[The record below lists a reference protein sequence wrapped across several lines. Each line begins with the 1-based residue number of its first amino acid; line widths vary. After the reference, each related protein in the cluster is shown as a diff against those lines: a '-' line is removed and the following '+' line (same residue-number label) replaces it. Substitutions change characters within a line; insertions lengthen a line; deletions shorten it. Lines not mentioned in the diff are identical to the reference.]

1 MKRPALTIFLSGA
14 VVLTASMAL
23 TGCTPTDSSKD
34 KKTPTN
40 ASQSVDKK
48 EDKAKEDK
56 SKVNE
61 SKKEESSKDNS
72 KEGQKPFIESDEIL
86 AQQAKVKLEKPSY
99 KSLNYTNLVDKK
111 TQDDVKQILSKNNIK
126 SEYINQYFDLV
137 NDYNKQYKVNLTNTS
152 GFSTTDKSQVP
163 YNGDAFQEKWLN
175 SNKYLDVNCRISSF
189 TLFRDFVDS
198 KGKFNSN
205 SSDIAQDIAALDEN
219 KLAKATK
226 IADTNVE
233 TFKKLFSNIK
243 VDKFGSD
250 EEMAKLISKE
260 FNKRGIK
267 FTGNKDVTLIN
278 GFMRD
283 EDLKDVYVGHAG
295 VAVKNGDEILF
306 IEKYTPGMPF
316 QATKFKNKEELR
328 SYMFDRVTT
337 SPGGAKMPRPI
348 VMENDHL
355 MK

>member
-34 KKTPTN
+34 KKAPTN

-48 EDKAKEDK
+48 EDKAK
-56 SKVNE
+56 VNE
-61 SKKEESSKDNS
+61 SEKEESSKANS
-72 KEGQKPFIESDEIL
+72 KEAQKPFIESDEIL
-86 AQQAKVKLEKPSY
+86 AQQAKVKLEKHSY
-99 KSLNYTNLVDKK
+99 KSLNYTNLIDKK
-111 TQDDVKQILSKNNIK
+111 TQDDVKKVLAKNNIK
-126 SEYINQYFDLV
+126 SEYVNQYFDLV
-137 NDYNKQYKVNLTNTS
+137 DDYNKQYKVNLTNTS

-175 SNKYLDVNCRISSF
+175 SNKYSDVNCRISAF

-198 KGKFNSN
+198 KGKFTG
-205 SSDIAQDIAALDEN
+205 DISELGQDLDALSEN
-219 KLAKATK
+219 KLAKDTK
-226 IADTNVE
+226 IVDTKVE
-233 TFKKLFSNIK
+233 TFKSLFANIK
-243 VDKFGSD
+243 VGKFGSD

-260 FNKRGIK
+260 LNKRGIK
-267 FTGNKDVTLIN
+267 FTDNKDVTLIS
-278 GFMRD
+278 GFMRN
-283 EDLKDVYVGHAG
+283 EDLKDVYVGHTG
-295 VAVKNGDEILF
+295 VAVKNGSEILF

-328 SYMFDRVTT
+328 SYMFDRLTT

>member
-1 MKRPALTIFLSGA
+1 MKRPALSIFLSGA
-14 VVLTASMAL
+14 VVLTASIAL
-23 TGCTPTDSSKD
+23 TGCTPTDSSND
-34 KKTPTN
+34 KKAPVKT
-40 ASQSVDKK
+40 SQSVDKK
-48 EDKAKEDK
+48 EDKSKEDK
-56 SKVNE
+56 
-61 SKKEESSKDNS
+61 SKDNS
-72 KEGQKPFIESDEIL
+72 KESKENESKEEKKPFVESEEVL

-99 KSLNYTNLVDKK
+99 KSLNYTNLIDKK
-111 TQDDVKQILSKNNIK
+111 TQDDVKKILAKNNIK
-126 SEYINQYFDLV
+126 SEYVNQYFDLV
-137 NDYNKQYKVNLTNTS
+137 DDYNKQYKVNLTNTS

-163 YNGDAFQEKWLN
+163 YNGDDFQEKWLN
-175 SNKYLDVNCRISSF
+175 SNKYSDVNCRISAF

-198 KGKFNSN
+198 KGKFTG
-205 SSDIAQDIAALDEN
+205 DTALLGQDLDALSEN

-226 IADTNVE
+226 IVDTKVE
-233 TFKKLFSNIK
+233 TFKSLFANIK
-243 VDKFGSD
+243 VGKFGSD

-260 FNKRGIK
+260 LNKRGIK
-267 FTGNKDVTLIN
+267 FTDNKDVTLIS

-283 EDLKDVYVGHAG
+283 EDLKDVYVGHTG
-295 VAVKNGDEILF
+295 VAVKNGSEILF

-328 SYMFDRVTT
+328 SYMFDRLTT